1 MRDLIAGGR
10 RPRAIVCGNDE
21 MALGALTALRAAKLR
36 VPADVAVTG
45 FDDIAAARRARPA
58 LSTVRQPMRELG
70 ERSVRLL
77 LSRIAAG
84 DAPRAVSGAA
94 DRAGRQAQLRLRK
107 PERQR
112 AEAGMSARPDRVAT
126 AVGQGGP
133 QIGRSA
139 PGSASTA
146 DEAVRADWER
156 RIYRRLSDPAGA
168 DGTLALPAPVGL
180 RAEPRAGHAL
190 LTWEEV
196 PGAAGYVIE
205 RAEAGCAPEIVRHG
219 GSDVPAVA
227 GPPFADTGLADGP
240 EYAYRVGAV
249 TGAEYPVWSWSEPVS
264 TRTAPGPAGPV
275 TVDVD
280 ASSDRGKLDRVW
292 RMAGSER
299 LSQLRLG
306 GDPAADRIAA
316 EFAEALRMAHK
327 DLGTQVVR
335 AHAILHD
342 DNGVVAAGP
351 GGALSFD
358 FARVDAIYDQL
369 LAMGLRPVVELSFM
383 PAALA
388 RDPGQTVFTYR
399 GIISPPLIWAQ
410 WRQLVGEL
418 AAHLVDRYG
427 IDEVAQ
433 WAFEVWNEPN
443 LEVFWPGTQE
453 EYLRLY
459 DEAARA
465 SRRSTRDC
473 WSADRPRPR
482 ESGSSRWPRTRPRT
496 ASRSTSCPRIPT
508 ATFPWTCGPRCGGMV
523 SAPSDLVDR
532 MGHRLYSFRA
542 RPRQRDG
549 RAVHAER
556 PVQRP
561 GPVDALAYWVI
572 SDHFEEL
579 GRPQRLFHNGFGLL
593 SVGNLRK
600 PRYWAVHLAE
610 NLGDQLLAVSATRRR
625 RGARWC
631 RPGPTRHEDGTIDV
645 LVWNGTINVA
655 LMAGDPR
662 LDRQVSLQV
671 SGLGGQLY
679 QARLA
684 RVDERHSNIVA
695 QCPAEVQVAGRGAV
709 GQAAR
714 RRPNCTRSG

>member
-1 MRDLIAGGR
+1 MSGQAAGLGKAGASLGGQ
-10 RPRAIVCGNDE
+10 RASR
-21 MALGALTALRAAKLR
+21 GAL
-36 VPADVAVTG
+36 
-45 FDDIAAARRARPA
+45 
-58 LSTVRQPMRELG
+58 
-70 ERSVRLL
+70 
-77 LSRIAAG
+77 
-84 DAPRAVSGAA
+84 
-94 DRAGRQAQLRLRK
+94 
-107 PERQR
+107 
-112 AEAGMSARPDRVAT
+112 
-126 AVGQGGP
+126 
-133 QIGRSA
+133 
-139 PGSASTA
+139 GSASTA

-156 RIYRRLSDPAGA
+156 RIYRRLADPAGVE
-168 DGTLALPAPVGL
+168 GTLALPAPARL
-180 RAEPRAGHAL
+180 RAEPRTGHAL
-190 LTWEEV
+190 LSWEEV
-196 PGAAGYVIE
+196 QGAAGYVIE
-205 RAEAGCAPEIVRHG
+205 RTEAGCAPEIVRHG

-240 EYAYRVGAV
+240 EYTYRVGAV
-249 TGAEYPVWSWSEPVS
+249 TGAENPVWSWSEPVS

-275 TVDVD
+275 TLGVD

-292 RMAGSER
+292 RMVGAER

-306 GDPAADRIAA
+306 SGPGGGAAGGQIAA
-316 EFAEALRMAHK
+316 EFAEALRMANK
-327 DLGTQVVR
+327 DLGAQVVR

-369 LAMGLRPVVELSFM
+369 LEMGLRPVVELSFM

-388 RDPGQTVFTYR
+388 RDPGQTVFTYG
-399 GIISPPLIWAQ
+399 GIISPPRDWDQ
-410 WRQLVGEL
+410 WRLLVSEL
-418 AAHLVDRYG
+418 AAHLVGRYG

-443 LEVFWPGTQE
+443 LEVFWPGTQQ

-465 SRRSTRDC
+465 VKAVDSRLRVGGPATAAGEWIEPLAAHAAEQGVPLDFVSTHSYGNLPLDLRPALRRHGLAGLPIWWTEWGIGSTHFGPIHDSPMGAPFVLSGLH
-473 WSADRPRPR
+473 SA
-482 ESGSSRWPRTRPRT
+482 
-496 ASRSTSCPRIPT
+496 
-508 ATFPWTCGPRCGGMV
+508 
-523 SAPSDLVDR
+523 
-532 MGHRLYSFRA
+532 
-542 RPRQRDG
+542 QG
-549 RAVHAER
+549 R
-556 PVQRP
+556 
-561 GPVDALAYWVI
+561 VDAVAYWVI

-610 NLGDQLLAVSATRRR
+610 NLGDQLLAVDASGD
-625 RGARWC
+625 GAGTLVQAWA
-631 RPGPTRHEDGTIDV
+631 TRHEDGTIDV

-662 LDRQVSLQV
+662 LDRQVSLKI
-671 SGLGGQLY
+671 SGLGSQLC

-695 QCPAEVQVAGRGAV
+695 HCPPQVSWPDETLWARLRAADELHEERLPDVTPESGAASFSFHLPMP
-709 GQAAR
+709 GIARIRLSAPGAAV
-714 RRPNCTRSG
+714 SL